1 MAAGAF
7 LPERVAIE
15 AYGKGGFRF
24 RDMSHEGSILI
35 LPSGIHGWRPGSFDD
50 ITHEDF
56 AQLAAEAVRPAFL
69 LLGCGAD
76 MQFPDAAMRNAIGI
90 PVDAMTTGAAVRTYN
105 VLLAE
110 KRNVAA
116 ALIAVETVR

>member
-1 MAAGAF
+1 MGGGAF
-7 LPERVAIE
+7 LPERVPIE

-35 LPSGIHGWRPGSFDD
+35 LPSGTYGWWPLSFEV
-50 ITHEDF
+50 ISEADF
-56 AQLAAEAVRPAFL
+56 AQLAAETVKPDFL
-69 LLGCGAD
+69 LLGCGS
-76 MQFPDAAMRNAIGI
+76 MMRFPGDVLRSAIGV

-105 VLLAE
+105 LLLAE

-116 ALIAVETVR
+116 ALIAVEIAR

>member
-1 MAAGAF
+1 MGRNAF
-7 LPERVAIE
+7 LPERVPIE

-35 LPSGIHGWRPGSFDD
+35 LPSGIYGWRPRSFED
-50 ITHEDF
+50 IVEGDF
-56 AQLAAEAVRPAFL
+56 AQLAAEMSQPDFL
-69 LLGCGAD
+69 LLGCGGVLH
-76 MQFPDAAMRNAIGI
+76 FPGSALRDIIGV

-116 ALIAVETVR
+116 ALIAVEIAR

>member
-1 MAAGAF
+1 MGRNAF
-7 LPERVAIE
+7 LPERVPIE

-24 RDMSHEGSILI
+24 RDMSHEGSIMI
-35 LPSGIHGWRPGSFDD
+35 LPSGIYGWRPRFFDD
-50 ITHEDF
+50 IAEEDF
-56 AQLAAEAVRPAFL
+56 AQLAAEITRPDFL
-69 LLGCGAD
+69 LLGCGG
-76 MQFPDAAMRNAIGI
+76 AMRFPGSALRDAIGV

-116 ALIAVETVR
+116 ALIAVEIAR